1 MKYRFSKRSLG
12 YALLCLVVL
21 GILVYCT
28 SFLPSYMQM
37 DTPVHRNVA
46 ERYMAQAEAETG
58 SPNMVTAVLAD
69 YRGFDT
75 LIETSVIFTAGVVT
89 YAMIAI
95 RRRKNSIWGGDED
108 HEIDA

>member
-1 MKYRFSKRSLG
+1 MKHVFSRRSLVYG
-12 YALLCLVVL
+12 GLCLAVL
-21 GILVYCT
+21 AVMVYSM
-28 SFLPSYMQM
+28 SFLPSYTEM

-46 ERYMAQAEAETG
+46 ERYMTQAEEETG

-95 RRRKNSIWGGDED
+95 RRRKNYIWGGDED
-108 HEIDA
+108 HETDS